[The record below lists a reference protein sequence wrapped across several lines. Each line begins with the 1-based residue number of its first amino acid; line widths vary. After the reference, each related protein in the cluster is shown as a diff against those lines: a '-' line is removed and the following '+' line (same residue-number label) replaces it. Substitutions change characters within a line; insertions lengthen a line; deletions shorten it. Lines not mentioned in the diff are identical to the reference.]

1 MAKSPK
7 DKPKENQ
14 IDEDVIR
21 KLAVLLD
28 ETGLS
33 EIDYRNNE
41 LSVRVAKQ
49 FTLGQVEPTLKQ
61 SEPPAELAPVT
72 ETDFSSH
79 PGAVVAPMVGV
90 AFTRPDPTSS
100 PFIRVGDKVTK
111 GQTLFLIEAMKVFNP
126 ITSPRDGRIERIF
139 VENETPVE
147 YGEPLAI
154 IG

>member
-33 EIDYRNNE
+33 ENDYRNNE

-49 FTLGQVEPTLKQ
+49 FTLNQVEPTLKQ
-61 SEPPAELAPVT
+61 SEE
-72 ETDFSSH
+72 
-79 PGAVVAPMVGV
+79 
-90 AFTRPDPTSS
+90 
-100 PFIRVGDKVTK
+100 K
-111 GQTLFLIEAMKVFNP
+111 
-126 ITSPRDGRIERIF
+126 
-139 VENETPVE
+139 NES
-147 YGEPLAI
+147 
-154 IG
+154 